1 MKYIQVTENQML
13 QMLSNPDT
21 EISGFEFTK
30 MDFTELNLKSSLF
43 LDCKF
48 VSCNFAN
55 CSLMNVAFRGVV
67 FEDCNLM
74 GTNWTEVRKNG
85 GYTFSGCKMDY
96 TSFQGVDLRGSG
108 FVNCMIRESDF
119 AGANLSKVSL
129 AGSSL
134 AGTSFT
140 NANIEKADFRG
151 ARDYFIDPKFTK
163 IKDAHFSFPEALV
176 LIEALGAKV
185 EI

>member
-1 MKYIQVTENQML
+1 MKYIEATESQML
-13 QMLSNPDT
+13 QMLNNPDS

-30 MDFTELNLKSSLF
+30 MDFTEVQLKSALF
-43 LDCKF
+43 TDCKF
-48 VSCNFAN
+48 VGCHFAN
-55 CSLMNVAFRGVV
+55 CSLLNVTFRGVL

-85 GYTFSGCKMDY
+85 NYSFSGCKLDY
-96 TSFQGVDLRGSG
+96 ASFQGVDLRGSG
-108 FVNCMIRESDF
+108 FVGCVVRESDF
-119 AGANLSKVSL
+119 AGANLSKVSF
-129 AGSSL
+129 AGTVL

-163 IKDAHFSFPEALV
+163 IKDAHFSFPEVLV

-185 EI
+185 EL